1 MSERGVRRRRF
12 DTAHLWVTTVTG
24 LVALAIS
31 LYNFATLQRTPE
43 IDVHLPHLVRIEPR
57 APGNSVHVFLQPTIS
72 TRIRTEDV
80 EVVTDA
86 RLELKPADPGVPTP
100 AFYWNESGAW
110 IYDFDANQVNYN
122 RVADPT
128 PLVVS
133 QDKPQQPTIL
143 FHARDWAFRKGR
155 YTGSLVLQ
163 RASSGTPVTKRFCI
177 EVSDAA
183 LKTFSQ
189 APERAF
195 FELRN
200 DVPGPGPGKKP
211 AASDCYSFH

>member
-12 DTAHLWVTTVTG
+12 DAAHLWVTTATG
-24 LVALAIS
+24 LVALGIS

-43 IDVHLPHLVRIEPR
+43 VDVHLPHLVRIEPR

-86 RLELKPADPGVPTP
+86 RLELKPADPGAPTP
-100 AFYWNESGAW
+100 AFYWNESGTW

-143 FHARDWAFRKGR
+143 FHAQDWAIRKGR

-163 RASSGTPVTKRFCI
+163 RASSGTPVTKHFCV

-183 LKTFSQ
+183 LKAFSQ

-200 DVPGPGPGKKP
+200 DVPGPGKKP
-211 AASDCYSFH
+211 AASDCYAFH